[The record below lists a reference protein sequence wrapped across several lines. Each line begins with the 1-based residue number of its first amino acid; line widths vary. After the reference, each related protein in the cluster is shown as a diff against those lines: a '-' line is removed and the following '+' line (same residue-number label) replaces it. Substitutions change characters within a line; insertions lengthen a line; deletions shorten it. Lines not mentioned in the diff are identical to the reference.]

1 MIETLIWQ
9 FQGETA
15 RSEAFY
21 LVGGCLPPL
30 SKYVYTVI
38 YSLNWIISR
47 GFGVEIGKKS
57 LKPPNCC
64 VFFWTDR
71 LQSYETWTTQAQL
84 KSTTIA
90 KLKHAVATCISLGRV
105 HLSRKYSNFC
115 WPYRS
120 NYKHQEFT
128 LSSAAICPR
137 VNLNKI
143 GDRISTCFLG
153 DDNDPKKINLKH
165 HLSVHHDS
173 IPIYFKFP
181 TPFVYLWQQ

>member
-1 MIETLIWQ
+1 MWQ

-15 RSEAFY
+15 RSEALY

-30 SKYVYTVI
+30 SKYVLIKLDHFPKFRGINSKEILETTKLLFFF
-38 YSLNWIISR
+38 LNRQTSKLWNLDNS
-47 GFGVEIGKKS
+47 S
-57 LKPPNCC
+57 PTSP
-64 VFFWTDR
+64 
-71 LQSYETWTTQAQL
+71 
-84 KSTTIA
+84 STPIV
-90 KLKHAVATCISLGRV
+90 KLKQAVATCISLGRV

-128 LSSAAICPR
+128 LSSPAICPR